1 MRWKGRRVSNN
12 IEDRRGGGG
21 GAGKAGGISIVG
33 LVVAFVAWKFFGV
46 DPQQAYQA
54 TKQVTAQVQPA
65 ETSGLSNP
73 TPDQQEAIGFVGT
86 VLADTEDTWTQVFRE
101 QLNAQYQPPK
111 LVMFNG
117 VVNSGC
123 GTAQAAM
130 GPFYCP
136 SDRKVYIDT
145 SFFKDM
151 KTQMGISG
159 EQNQTELSRQDQAGD
174 FAQAYVVAH
183 EAGHHIQT
191 LLGIS
196 DQVHKARS
204 QASKTQGNQ
213 LSVRQE
219 LQADCLSG
227 IWAFHTQQRT
237 QFLEQGDIEEAMD
250 AAHKIGD
257 DYLQKSATGQVVP
270 DSFTHGTSA
279 QRMKW
284 FQTGLKSG
292 NINDCDTFN
301 QNI

>member
-1 MRWKGRRVSNN
+1 MRWKGRRVSSNV
-12 IEDRRGGGG
+12 EDRRGGGG
-21 GAGKAGGISIVG
+21 AKAGGISILG

-54 TKQVTAQVQPA
+54 TKQVTSQGQTA
-65 ETSGLSNP
+65 EVKGLDNP
-73 TPDQQEAIGFVGT
+73 TPEQQEAMDFVGT
-86 VLADTEDTWTQVFRE
+86 VLADTEDTWTKVFQE
-101 QLNAQYQPPK
+101 QLNAQYKAPK

-136 SDRKVYIDT
+136 ADQKVYIDT
-145 SFFKDM
+145 AFFKDM
-151 KTQMGISG
+151 RTQMGITG

-183 EAGHHIQT
+183 EVGHHIQT
-191 LLGIS
+191 ILGIS
-196 DQVHKARS
+196 EQVQQARA
-204 QASKTQGNQ
+204 QASKAEGNRY
-213 LSVRQE
+213 SVMQE
-219 LQADCLSG
+219 LQADCFAG
-227 IWAFHTQQRT
+227 IWAHHNQQRT
-237 QFLEQGDIEEAMD
+237 QFLEQGDVEEAMD

-270 DSFTHGTSA
+270 DSFTHGTSE

-292 NINDCDTFN
+292 NINSCDTFN
-301 QNI
+301 QAI

>member
-1 MRWKGRRVSNN
+1 MRWKGRRVSSNV
-12 IEDRRGGGG
+12 EDRRGGGG
-21 GAGKAGGISIVG
+21 AKAGGISILG

-54 TKQVTAQVQPA
+54 TKQVTSQGQTA
-65 ETSGLSNP
+65 EVKGLDNP
-73 TPDQQEAIGFVGT
+73 TPEQQEAMDFVGT
-86 VLADTEDTWTQVFRE
+86 VLADTEDTWTKVFQE
-101 QLNAQYQPPK
+101 QLNAQYKAPK

-136 SDRKVYIDT
+136 ADQKVYIDT
-145 SFFKDM
+145 AFFKDM
-151 KTQMGISG
+151 RTQMGITG

-183 EAGHHIQT
+183 EVGHHIQT
-191 LLGIS
+191 ILGIS
-196 DQVHKARS
+196 DQVQQARAQAS
-204 QASKTQGNQ
+204 QAEGNRY
-213 LSVRQE
+213 SVMQE
-219 LQADCLSG
+219 LQADCFAG
-227 IWAFHTQQRT
+227 IWAHHNQQRT
-237 QFLEQGDIEEAMD
+237 QFLEQGDVEEAMD

-270 DSFTHGTSA
+270 DSFTHGTSE

-292 NINDCDTFN
+292 SINSCDTFN
-301 QNI
+301 QAI

>member
-1 MRWKGRRVSNN
+1 MRWKGRRVSSNV
-12 IEDRRGGGG
+12 EDRRGGGG
-21 GAGKAGGISIVG
+21 AKAGGISILG

-54 TKQVTAQVQPA
+54 TKQVTSQGQTA
-65 ETSGLSNP
+65 EVKGLDNP
-73 TPDQQEAIGFVGT
+73 TPEQQEAMDFVGT
-86 VLADTEDTWTQVFRE
+86 VLADTEDTWTKVFQE
-101 QLNAQYQPPK
+101 QLNAQYKAPK

-136 SDRKVYIDT
+136 ADQKVYIDT
-145 SFFKDM
+145 AFFKDM
-151 KTQMGISG
+151 RTQMGITG

-183 EAGHHIQT
+183 EVGHHIQT
-191 LLGIS
+191 ILGIS
-196 DQVHKARS
+196 EQVQQARA
-204 QASKTQGNQ
+204 QASKAEGNRY
-213 LSVRQE
+213 SVMQE
-219 LQADCLSG
+219 LQADCFAG
-227 IWAFHTQQRT
+227 IWAHHNQQRT
-237 QFLEQGDIEEAMD
+237 QFLEQGDVEEAMD

-270 DSFTHGTSA
+270 DSFTHGTSE

-292 NINDCDTFN
+292 NINSCDTFN
-301 QNI
+301 QTI

>member
-1 MRWKGRRVSNN
+1 MRWKGRRVSSNV
-12 IEDRRGGGG
+12 EDRRGGGG
-21 GAGKAGGISIVG
+21 AKAGGISILG

-54 TKQVTAQVQPA
+54 TKQVTSQGQTA
-65 ETSGLSNP
+65 EVKGLDNP
-73 TPDQQEAIGFVGT
+73 TPEQQEAMDFVGT
-86 VLADTEDTWTQVFRE
+86 VLADTEDTWNKVFQE
-101 QLNAQYQPPK
+101 QLNAQYKAPK

-136 SDRKVYIDT
+136 ADQKVYIDT
-145 SFFKDM
+145 AFFKDM
-151 KTQMGISG
+151 RTQMGITG

-183 EAGHHIQT
+183 EVGHHIQT
-191 LLGIS
+191 ILGIS
-196 DQVHKARS
+196 EQVQQARA
-204 QASKTQGNQ
+204 QASKAEGNRY
-213 LSVRQE
+213 SVMQE
-219 LQADCLSG
+219 LQADCFAG
-227 IWAFHTQQRT
+227 IWAHHNQQRT
-237 QFLEQGDIEEAMD
+237 QFLEQGDVEEAMD

-257 DYLQKSATGQVVP
+257 DYLQKSETGQVVP
-270 DSFTHGTSA
+270 DSFTHGTSE

-292 NINDCDTFN
+292 NINSCDTFN
-301 QNI
+301 QAI

>member
-1 MRWKGRRVSNN
+1 MRWKGRRVSSNV
-12 IEDRRGGGG
+12 EDRRGGGG
-21 GAGKAGGISIVG
+21 AKAGGISILG

-54 TKQVTAQVQPA
+54 TKQVTSQGQTA
-65 ETSGLSNP
+65 EVKGLDNP
-73 TPDQQEAIGFVGT
+73 TPEQQEAMDFVGT
-86 VLADTEDTWTQVFRE
+86 VLADTEDTWTKVFQE
-101 QLNAQYQPPK
+101 QLNAQYKPPK

-136 SDRKVYIDT
+136 ADQKVYIDT
-145 SFFKDM
+145 AFFKDM
-151 KTQMGISG
+151 RTQMGITG

-174 FAQAYVVAH
+174 FVQAYVVAH
-183 EAGHHIQT
+183 EVGHHIQT
-191 LLGIS
+191 ILGIS
-196 DQVHKARS
+196 EQVQQARA
-204 QASKTQGNQ
+204 QASKAEGNRY
-213 LSVRQE
+213 SVMQE
-219 LQADCLSG
+219 LQADCFAG
-227 IWAFHTQQRT
+227 IWAHHNQQRT
-237 QFLEQGDIEEAMD
+237 QFLEQGDVEEAMD

-270 DSFTHGTSA
+270 DSFTHGTSE

-292 NINDCDTFN
+292 NINSCDTFN
-301 QNI
+301 QAI

>member
-1 MRWKGRRVSNN
+1 MRWKGRRVSSNV
-12 IEDRRGGGG
+12 EDRRGGGG
-21 GAGKAGGISIVG
+21 AKAGGISILG

-54 TKQVTAQVQPA
+54 TKQVTSQGQTA
-65 ETSGLSNP
+65 EVKGLDNP
-73 TPDQQEAIGFVGT
+73 TPEQQEAMDFVGT
-86 VLADTEDTWTQVFRE
+86 VLADTEDTWTKVFQE
-101 QLNAQYQPPK
+101 QLNAQYKPPK

-136 SDRKVYIDT
+136 ADQKVYIDT
-145 SFFKDM
+145 TFFKDM
-151 KTQMGISG
+151 RTQMGITG

-183 EAGHHIQT
+183 EVGHHIQT
-191 LLGIS
+191 ILGIS
-196 DQVHKARS
+196 DQVQQARA
-204 QASKTQGNQ
+204 QASKAEGNRY
-213 LSVRQE
+213 SVMQE
-219 LQADCLSG
+219 LQADCFAG
-227 IWAFHTQQRT
+227 IWAHHNQQRT
-237 QFLEQGDIEEAMD
+237 QFLEQGDVEEAMD

-270 DSFTHGTSA
+270 DSFTHGTSE

-292 NINDCDTFN
+292 NINSCDTFN
-301 QNI
+301 QAI